1 MTHRLPEGY
10 SRCLNGISR
19 CFHGMV
25 QAEWLRMRNEQMSMR
40 MRSSL
45 AGGLGGA
52 RGYGDVAMLSRANT
66 QVRNRPE
73 ACCNSR
79 RG

>member
-1 MTHRLPEGY
+1 
-10 SRCLNGISR
+10 
-19 CFHGMV
+19 MV

-66 QVRNRPE
+66 QVRTAAGRCSLPG
-73 ACCNSR
+73 ACPSGR
-79 RG
+79 RERLVFRK